1 MYAVILFMFLFS
13 AGYADAANSQ
23 LVTVTLVS
31 PSWNTGLP
39 TAVARGAGLFRDEN
53 LEVRPVTLSSSGPI
67 MMALMMSGQTDLVIS
82 GATAIFRG
90 IARGAPVI
98 AVSGH
103 HSRMNYALISVGTV
117 RTISDLK
124 GKAIGITGFGGMGE
138 FAVVESLKRQ
148 GLVKDRDYTVLNIE
162 GGAAARMAALKAGK
176 VHAVPVT
183 PGQRFAAEKEGFKV
197 VLDVRDALSEIPSNI
212 VTSTK
217 EFAASHGDIV
227 VRFLRALAKSTELIR
242 RDKDKAIALAKANGL
257 RGDAAI
263 ERKALDYYA
272 DDLDLRLKKE
282 QVAVY
287 LKLLDVTEPPEKFFD
302 DSFLTRAIG
311 SY

>member
-1 MYAVILFMFLFS
+1 
-13 AGYADAANSQ
+13 
-23 LVTVTLVS
+23 
-31 PSWNTGLP
+31 
-39 TAVARGAGLFRDEN
+39 
-53 LEVRPVTLSSSGPI
+53 
-67 MMALMMSGQTDLVIS
+67 
-82 GATAIFRG
+82 
-90 IARGAPVI
+90 
-98 AVSGH
+98 
-103 HSRMNYALISVGTV
+103 V
-117 RTISDLK
+117 RTVSDLK

-162 GGAAARMAALKAGK
+162 GGTAARMAALKAGK

-183 PGQRFAAEKEGFKV
+183 PGQRLAAEKQGFRTI
-197 VLDVRDALSEIPSNI
+197 LDVRDALSEIPSNI
-212 VTSTK
+212 VTSNK
-217 EFAASHGDIV
+217 EFAATHGDIL

-272 DDLDLRLKKE
+272 EDLDLRLKKE

-287 LKLLDVTEPPEKFFD
+287 LKLLDITDAPEKYFD

>member
-1 MYAVILFMFLFS
+1 MLIIVLFS
-13 AGYADAANSQ
+13 ARFAHAADSQ

-39 TAVARGAGLFRDEN
+39 TAVARGAGLFREEN
-53 LEVRPVTLSSSGPI
+53 LEVRPVTLASSGPI
-67 MMALMMSGQTDLVIS
+67 VMALMMSGQTDLVIS

-103 HSRMNYALISVGTV
+103 HSRMNYALVSGGTV
-117 RTISDLK
+117 RTIGDLK
-124 GKAIGITGFGGMGE
+124 GKVIGITGIGGMGE

-148 GLVKDRDYTVLNIE
+148 GLVKDRDFTLLNIE
-162 GGAAARMAALKAGK
+162 GGTAARMAALKAGK
-176 VHAVPVT
+176 VHAIPVT
-183 PGQRFAAEKEGFKV
+183 PGQRLVAEKEGFRV

-217 EFAASHGDIV
+217 DFAASHSDKL
-227 VRFLRALAKSTELIR
+227 VRFLRALGKSMALIK

-272 DDLDLRLKKE
+272 EDLDLRLKKE

-287 LKLLDVTEPPEKFFD
+287 LKLLDITEAPEKFFD

>member
-1 MYAVILFMFLFS
+1 
-13 AGYADAANSQ
+13 
-23 LVTVTLVS
+23 
-31 PSWNTGLP
+31 
-39 TAVARGAGLFRDEN
+39 
-53 LEVRPVTLSSSGPI
+53 
-67 MMALMMSGQTDLVIS
+67 MMALIMSGQTDLVIS

-103 HSRMNYALISVGTV
+103 HSRMNYALISAGAV

-162 GGAAARMAALKAGK
+162 GGAAARMAALRAGK

-197 VLDVRDALSEIPSNI
+197 VLDVRDALSDIPSNI

-217 EFAASHGDIV
+217 EFAASHGNIV
-227 VRFLRALAKSTELIR
+227 VNFLRALAKSTELIR

-282 QVAVY
+282 QGAVY
-287 LKLLDVTEPPEKFFD
+287 LKLLDFTEPPEKFFD

-311 SY
+311 SHG